1 MARIWITGQKS
12 VTGREYK
19 LAVLCADGCA
29 FRIANPRAC
38 IERGLFGAARQFS
51 RRFCIDT
58 PGMKQVERG
67 RRAFQT
73 MRVRQSGA
81 VIFSRVPLHIV
92 TPAAWSRWRS
102 IVSIAPRRTVTEN
115 PLPSEISTAAEEA
128 PPCAAQRR
136 MLAEISLSWSCV
148 CGKRGAAEVMFQKR
162 NPDG

>member
-1 MARIWITGQKS
+1 MLAVLRNRSALNAMARIWITGQKT
-12 VTGREYK
+12 VTGREYN

-81 VIFSRVPLHIV
+81 GIFSRM
-92 TPAAWSRWRS
+92 
-102 IVSIAPRRTVTEN
+102 PR
-115 PLPSEISTAAEEA
+115 EIDGGGNGALDRV
-128 PPCAAQRR
+128 RR
-136 MLAEISLSWSCV
+136 
-148 CGKRGAAEVMFQKR
+148 
-162 NPDG
+162 

>member
-1 MARIWITGQKS
+1 MARIWITGQKT

-73 MRVRQSGA
+73 MRVRESGDKSLVLA
-81 VIFSRVPLHIV
+81 SPRRVPIHIV

-102 IVSIAPRRTVTEN
+102 IVSSAPRRTVTEN
-115 PLPSEISTAAEEA
+115 PLPSEIS
-128 PPCAAQRR
+128 
-136 MLAEISLSWSCV
+136 
-148 CGKRGAAEVMFQKR
+148 
-162 NPDG
+162 